1 MSTSTR
7 LAPAWRR
14 RTTGYL
20 RADGAWFLERGA
32 RMSTGGTNAWLILR
46 RVPEDRVG
54 RDGGPAYDTKTG
66 GILWRVDEDGTTET
80 VDADYQGDL
89 YVHDL
94 DAGSLAE
101 AKHTVT
107 VVESEERR

>member
-7 LAPAWRR
+7 TNWKRLVTGCL
-14 RTTGYL
+14 RT
-20 RADGAWFLERGA
+20 DGAWFLERGA

-46 RVPEDRVG
+46 RVPAERIG
-54 RDGGPAYDTKTG
+54 RDGGSAYDTKTG
-66 GILWRVDEDGTTET
+66 GILWRVDTDGTTET
-80 VDADYQGDL
+80 VDADYEGDL

-101 AKHTVT
+101 AKYTVT
-107 VVESEERR
+107 VVETEEQP